1 MPGVYSHNRACDAE
15 HWVGEIA
22 MNGFEEFVLIDDIMN
37 TPTFETYEEAIENFW
52 PLFIE
57 DMAT

>member
-1 MPGVYSHNRACDAE
+1 MPGVYSRNRTCDVE

-22 MNGFEEFVLIDDIMN
+22 MNDFEELIFVDEIIDTSALEN
-37 TPTFETYEEAIENFW
+37 YEGAIENFW

>member
-1 MPGVYSHNRACDAE
+1 MPGVYSRNKSCDTE

-22 MNGFEEFVLIDDIMN
+22 MDGFEEFVFIDGIMEL
-37 TPTFETYEEAIENFW
+37 PALESYEEAIENFW

-57 DMAT
+57 DMSL